1 MSEKKVVAFLGS
13 PRPRGNTDTL
23 AECVLEG
30 AREVGCT
37 ARSFA
42 LRTLKI
48 HPCTG
53 CGYCWRKGH
62 PCIFQDDG
70 GMLYDA
76 MSEGD
81 IFLFATP
88 VYWYGPTAIM
98 KAFIDRLVV
107 FNKPEGRP
115 RVKGKAAVL
124 VSAWEEQGMN
134 AVEPM
139 VRLFELGFKHLELRF
154 EASLLYDDM
163 GPKDAAHERPGALE
177 SARAVGRTLV
187 AEGGFVA
194 TEGGFVATEGG
205 FVAAG
210 I

>member
-1 MSEKKVVAFLGS
+1 MPVRKVIAFLGS

-30 AREVGCT
+30 AREAGCE

-42 LRTLKI
+42 LRALKI

-53 CGYCWRKGH
+53 CGYCWKKGR
-62 PCIFQDDG
+62 PCIFPDDG

-76 MSEGD
+76 MSD
-81 IFLFATP
+81 ADVFLFATP

-124 VSAWEEQGMN
+124 VSAWEEQGMK

-139 VRLFELGFKHLELRF
+139 VRLFELGFEHLELRF
-154 EASLLYDDM
+154 EGSLLFDDM
-163 GPKDAAHERPGALE
+163 GPRDASMERIGALE
-177 SARAVGRTLV
+177 SARALGRSL
-187 AEGGFVA
+187 AIEA
-194 TEGGFVATEGG
+194 
-205 FVAAG
+205 
-210 I
+210 